1 MKYLLE
7 FAQHLSAAI
16 QDLNNDGKK
25 DNPISVSAGIG
36 FKNFDPNKVEVIGK
50 YQNGEISDELFRT
63 TAGVINEINKGIKD
77 ETTKWYGPFGY
88 EYSLDKEAFDIK
100 IGEIVILNTE
110 YLMKMVN
117 NRTVFYHIC
126 QNEGITNSD
135 DFLNFMKDFSNL
147 QKYYHYKGTFFKEVL
162 EILIAATRKGNKG
175 ESASLNYFRWL
186 MKVKNTPGTVYKP
199 TLREDV
205 RGVDGKFKFDKDD
218 VEKTIQVKPYEN
230 FSIDNGV
237 GIAMSNGS
245 LSMNT
250 DILILYKGMG
260 TKVVRNSS
268 DEEVSYPDFSFIIAD
283 KKDVKIVGNQFILT
297 KWQAKGEKVKLK

>member
-7 FAQHLSAAI
+7 FDQYLSDDI

-25 DNPISVSAGIG
+25 ENPISASASIG
-36 FKNFDPNKVEVIGK
+36 FKNFDPEKVEVIGTYK
-50 YQNGEISDELFRT
+50 DDAFVELFRT
-63 TAGVINEINKGIKD
+63 TAGVVNEINKGIKD
-77 ETTKWYGPFGY
+77 ETSKWYDQFGY

-100 IGEIVILNTE
+100 IGEGVINTE

-126 QNEGITNSD
+126 EKEKITNGE

-147 QKYYHYKGTFFKEVL
+147 EKYYHYKGVFFKAVL

-175 ESASLNYFRWL
+175 ERAALNYFRWL
-186 MKVKNTPGTVYKP
+186 MKVKGTEVTIYKP

-205 RGVDGKFKFDKDD
+205 RGIDGKFKFEKSKI
-218 VEKTIQVKPYEN
+218 EKTIQVKPYES
-230 FSIDNGV
+230 FVIENGI
-237 GIAMSNGS
+237 GTATSNGS

-250 DILILYKGMG
+250 DILILYKGIG
-260 TKVVRNSS
+260 PKVVRNSS
-268 DEEVSYPDFSFIIAD
+268 DEEVSYPDFNYIIAD

-297 KWQAKGEKVKLK
+297 KWQAKGEKIR

>member
-7 FAQHLSAAI
+7 FAQHLSDDI
-16 QDLNNDGKK
+16 QDIDKDGKK
-25 DNPISVSAGIG
+25 DNPISASASIG
-36 FKNFDPNKVEVIGK
+36 FKNFDPNKVEVIGQYK
-50 YQNGEISDELFRT
+50 NGEITNELFRT
-63 TAGVINEINKGIKD
+63 TAGVINEINKRIKD
-77 ETTKWYGPFGY
+77 ETNKWYGTFGY
-88 EYSLDKEAFDIK
+88 EYSLDKESFDIK
-100 IGEIVILNTE
+100 IGDVVVLNTE

-126 QNEGITNSD
+126 KNEKITNGD

-147 QKYYHYKGTFFKEVL
+147 EKYYHYKGGFFKEVL
-162 EILIAATRKGNKG
+162 EMLIAATRKGNKG

-237 GIAMSNGS
+237 GTATSNGS

-250 DILILYKGMG
+250 DILILYKGIG
-260 TKVVRNSS
+260 PKIGRNSN
-268 DEEVSYPDFSFIIAD
+268 DFSYIIAD
-283 KKDVKIVGNQFILT
+283 KKDVKIVGNKFILS
-297 KWQAKGEKVKLK
+297 KWQAKGEKMR

>member
-7 FAQHLSAAI
+7 FDQYLSDDI

-25 DNPISVSAGIG
+25 ENPISASASIG
-36 FKNFDPNKVEVIGK
+36 FKNFDPDQVVVIGQ
-50 YQNGEISDELFRT
+50 YQNGEITDELFRT
-63 TAGVINEINKGIKD
+63 TAGLINEINQGIKD
-77 ETTKWYGPFGY
+77 ETNKWYGTFGY
-88 EYSLDKEAFDIK
+88 KYSLDKEAFDIK
-100 IGEIVILNTE
+100 IGEGVINTE

-117 NRTVFYHIC
+117 NRTVFYRIC
-126 QNEGITNSD
+126 KNEKITNSD

-147 QKYYHYKGTFFKEVL
+147 EKYYHYKGVFFKEVL

-175 ESASLNYFRWL
+175 ERAALNYFRWL
-186 MKVKNTPGTVYKP
+186 MKVKGPEVTIYKP

-205 RGVDGKFKFDKDD
+205 RGIDGKFKFENSEI
-218 VEKTIQVKPYEN
+218 EKTIQVKPYEN
-230 FSIDNGV
+230 FSIDNRV
-237 GIAMSNGS
+237 GTATSNGS

-250 DILILYKGMG
+250 DILILYKGIG

-297 KWQAKGEKVKLK
+297 KWQAKGEKLK

>member
-25 DNPISVSAGIG
+25 DNPISASASIG
-36 FKNFDPNKVEVIGK
+36 FKNFDPSKVEVIGK
-50 YQNGEISDELFRT
+50 YQNGEMVDELFRT

-117 NRTVFYHIC
+117 NRTVFYYIC

-147 QKYYHYKGTFFKEVL
+147 QKYYHYKGQFFKEVL
-162 EILIAATRKGNKG
+162 EILIAATRKGNIG
-175 ESASLNYFRWL
+175 ERASLNYFRWL
-186 MKVKNTPGTVYKP
+186 MKAKVTPVTIYKP

-205 RGVDGKFKFDKDD
+205 RGVDGKFKFENSEI
-218 VEKTIQVKPYEN
+218 EKTIQVKPYEN

-237 GIAMSNGS
+237 GTATSNGS

-250 DILILYKGMG
+250 DILILYKGKG
-260 TKVVRNSS
+260 PKIVRNSS

-283 KKDVKIVGNQFILT
+283 RKDVKIVGNQFILK
-297 KWQAKGEKVKLK
+297 KWQAKGEKTK